1 MRASLLLTA
10 GQGEREAQLGAALR
24 SAYAPLL
31 ADVLALRARRESKP
45 VVIGLCGSQGSGKS
59 TLARVLQAALQ
70 DDHGLAVAVISLDD
84 LYLPSSERARLAVTV
99 HALLR
104 TRGVPGTHD
113 VGLGV
118 DVIQRLLRAQ
128 PGEIARLPRFDKL
141 VDEPVP
147 PGQWPPFH
155 GRADVVLFEGWCVG
169 AVPQICADLEAPIN
183 VLEREHDADGR
194 WRRYVNEQLSGPYR
208 KLFGLIDRLVM
219 LQAPGFEVVFEWRR
233 QQEHELERRARQS
246 GGSSPV
252 RVMSDTELQ
261 RFVMHYERLT
271 RHILAEMPGRAD
283 VLVTLDAHR
292 HIVALERR

>member
-1 MRASLLLTA
+1 M
-10 GQGEREAQLGAALR
+10 EAQLGAALR

-31 ADVLALRARRESKP
+31 ADVLALRARRESEP
-45 VVIGLCGSQGSGKS
+45 VVFGLCGSQGSGKS

-84 LYLPSSERARLAVTV
+84 LYLPSTERARLAATV

-118 DVIQRLLRAQ
+118 DVIQRLLHAQ
-128 PGEIARLPRFDKL
+128 PGATARLPRFDKL

-147 PGQWPPFH
+147 PDQWQPFH

-169 AVPQICADLEAPIN
+169 ALPQDCADLAVPIN

-194 WRRYVNEQLSGPYR
+194 WRCYVNEQLAGPYR
-208 KLFGLIDRLVM
+208 RLFGLIDRLAM

-233 QQEHELERRARQS
+233 QQEHELARHARQS
-246 GGSSPV
+246 GGASAA
-252 RVMSDTELQ
+252 RVMSDAELQ

-283 VLVTLDAHR
+283 VLVTLDAR
-292 HIVALERR
+292 RNIVALERR